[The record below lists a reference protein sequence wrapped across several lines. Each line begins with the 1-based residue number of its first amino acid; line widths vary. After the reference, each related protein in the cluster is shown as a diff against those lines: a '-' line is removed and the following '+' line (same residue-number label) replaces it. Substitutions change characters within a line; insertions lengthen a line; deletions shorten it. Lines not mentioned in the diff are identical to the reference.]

1 MAIRTLNNSCK
12 KDRIIHNEAEN
23 RGNGKQISSTNEVK
37 GSGIANTSSPTQ
49 VVRFELVDAYTLNKL
64 VFPNDFFFYP
74 PDNAYHL
81 HRELISSFDGVR
93 GEMPFVWFDSAT
105 PLAHGGGWCFNQGPM
120 STDNFR
126 LDFQTV
132 PGTELL
138 VTESWTMFI

>member
-1 MAIRTLNNSCK
+1 MHS
-12 KDRIIHNEAEN
+12 EAED
-23 RGNGKQISSTNEVK
+23 RGSRKQISSTNEVK
-37 GSGIANTSSPTQ
+37 GSDIANTSSPTQ

-81 HRELISSFDGVR
+81 HRKLISTFDGVR
-93 GEMPFVWFDSAT
+93 GETPFVWFDSGT
-105 PLAHGGGWCFNQGPM
+105 PLAHWGGAWCFNPGPT

-132 PGTELL
+132 PGTKPF